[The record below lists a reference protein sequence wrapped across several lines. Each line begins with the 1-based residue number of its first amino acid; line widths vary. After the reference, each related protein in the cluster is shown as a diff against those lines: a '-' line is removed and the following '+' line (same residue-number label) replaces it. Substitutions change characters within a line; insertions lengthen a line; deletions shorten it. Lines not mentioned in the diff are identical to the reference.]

1 MCKKCN
7 WKQFKEQNITWLHY
21 TNVFKCL
28 WERVTIIQFRGAV
41 SGGSSG
47 SMEPL
52 DFLKWPYGTTQ
63 FLKMVLEIIQF
74 LRKKSCFW

>member
-1 MCKKCN
+1 MSTVD
-7 WKQFKEQNITWLHY
+7 FG
-21 TNVFKCL
+21 
-28 WERVTIIQFRGAV
+28 FRGAV

>member
-1 MCKKCN
+1 MGIPNSILK
-7 WKQFKEQNITWLHY
+7 I
-21 TNVFKCL
+21 
-28 WERVTIIQFRGAV
+28 RGTV

-63 FLKMVLEIIQF
+63 FLKMVLEIMQF
-74 LRKKSCFW
+74 LIKKSCFGGFFALELLNLKS